1 MTIHLGLINS
11 FVLGNANLIYTII
24 RKRQVFFALG
34 NLSSDAQTISKL
46 NNKTT
51 PSKSNAES
59 AENKSNVF
67 KSNPEGNTAMNKEA
81 MRLNANPMMTTL
93 AETPR
98 KRSILYEMSSI
109 G

>member
-1 MTIHLGLINS
+1 MRICLYLIDS

-34 NLSSDAQTISKL
+34 NLASDAQTISKL
-46 NNKTT
+46 NTKTT
-51 PSKSNAES
+51 PSKSNVES
-59 AENKSNVF
+59 VENKSNVF

-81 MRLNANPMMTTL
+81 MRVNTNPMMTTL

-98 KRSILYEMSSI
+98 KRSILFEMSSV